1 RRPWGSFERFT
12 LNEPSTVKLIHVEP
26 GQRLSLQRHRD
37 RDELWVALDPGAVF
51 EVAGRRIEPE
61 VGERVLIRAGDTHRL
76 SSSGPA
82 EGGASRITCAF
93 EAVTAAG
100 ETRPLILRLGTEGAL
115 AGAPLTRE
123 AELMR
128 AAAAAGVPSPEV
140 IAAGGDDGPLGAEF
154 VVMERIAG
162 ES

>member
-1 RRPWGSFERFT
+1 MTIPEVTVQTDLRPEPSVETERRPWGSFERFT

-76 SSSGPA
+76 SSAGPA
-82 EGGASRITCAF
+82 VR
-93 EAVTAAG
+93 
-100 ETRPLILRLGTEGAL
+100 
-115 AGAPLTRE
+115 
-123 AELMR
+123 
-128 AAAAAGVPSPEV
+128 
-140 IAAGGDDGPLGAEF
+140 
-154 VVMERIAG
+154 VMEIAFGHFDEDDIERIEDSYGRA
-162 ES
+162 